1 MIEAQ
6 HDQLTPPS
14 SLPSNRL
21 FFSAQDHWADRTFD
35 GVGVEVNAAIV
46 EKAYQSIPVVQRI
59 VDRVRGGAAGRQFR
73 QLRLEPPTQV
83 FDERPTLSLAH
94 HPPGIRGVAANARLD
109 LVECRDAP
117 ERLGGDR
124 RGVGLGKVVE
134 AAPHMAPAENQRHL
148 LLITYGTSELL
159 VSRIAVALQD
169 AAIAAEQR
177 VGVDMS
183 ATRRVAVDD
192 GRRRAA
198 APRPIAARRPLR

>member
-1 MIEAQ
+1 
-6 HDQLTPPS
+6 
-14 SLPSNRL
+14 
-21 FFSAQDHWADRTFD
+21 
-35 GVGVEVNAAIV
+35 
-46 EKAYQSIPVVQRI
+46 
-59 VDRVRGGAAGRQFR
+59 
-73 QLRLEPPTQV
+73 
-83 FDERPTLSLAH
+83 
-94 HPPGIRGVAANARLD
+94 
-109 LVECRDAP
+109 
-117 ERLGGDR
+117 
-124 RGVGLGKVVE
+124 
-134 AAPHMAPAENQRHL
+134 MAPAENQRHL